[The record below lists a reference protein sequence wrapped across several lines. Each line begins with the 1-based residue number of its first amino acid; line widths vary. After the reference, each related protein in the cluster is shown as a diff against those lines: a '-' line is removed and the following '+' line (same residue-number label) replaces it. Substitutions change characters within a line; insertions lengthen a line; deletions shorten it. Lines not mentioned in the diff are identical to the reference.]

1 MWPTTTRNVQCPWN
15 SPRFRIDSFHN
26 APLIDTGNAYN
37 AQMAIV
43 PAYVEA
49 RIRQRPLARVRVLP
63 GSTPVVAFGD
73 VRKATVAT
81 LGLNPSKYAFLDHRG
96 DEREGGE
103 RRLETL
109 KSLGKAMRGLQP
121 LLAESQ

>member
-1 MWPTTTRNVQCPWN
+1 
-15 SPRFRIDSFHN
+15 
-26 APLIDTGNAYN
+26 
-37 AQMAIV
+37 MAIV
-43 PAYVEA
+43 PSYVEA
-49 RIRQRPLARVRVLP
+49 RIRQRPPAGVRVLP

-81 LGLNPSKYAFLDHRG
+81 LGLNPSKYEFLDHRG

-109 KSLGKAMRGLQP
+109 TSLGKGDLTTASIAVSRTGMKSETYEERKRI
-121 LLAESQ
+121 AIRS